1 MTEGKYYPPPAESAS
16 PQKLSLW
23 QKFKRWPLVARI
35 GTIGCGGLIV
45 IFGGLLILGL
55 ILQAVDP
62 EGMDDIREEQ
72 QQEREEREAE
82 EAAEEAAEAEREAEE
97 ERQAEEEAAAERE
110 AEEEAER
117 QREQEEA
124 ERQAEEEDD
133 QVEVPDVVGQTGDE
147 AQDALEDAGFDA
159 DFHAEDSSVWSPA
172 NWEVEATEP
181 VAGEM
186 ADEGVEVVVNVV
198 RPEEDEDEDESE
210 EDDEQAAE
218 QDEAEIPEG
227 IDAQIALLSE
237 VRDFD
242 EAEIYFSEGDES
254 FPYST
259 VEVSV
264 EVDPGWSES
273 SMCRSARAQTMD
285 GLEFMRDRV
294 TDDYDQVRFS
304 YHARSEQDA
313 TGDSSILPMA
323 AVTYAHDTVQAIDDS
338 AVTID
343 NVWPAADEGGE
354 ALVCQRAD

>member
-1 MTEGKYYPPPAESAS
+1 MTEGNYYPPPVDSAT
-16 PQKLSLW
+16 PQKPSLW
-23 QKFKRWPLVARI
+23 QKFKRWPLIARI

-45 IFGGLLILGL
+45 IFGGLLILGI

-62 EGMDDIREEQ
+62 EGMDEIRDEQ
-72 QQEREEREAE
+72 QQEREEQE
-82 EAAEEAAEAEREAEE
+82 AEEAAEAEREAEE

-110 AEEEAER
+110 AEEEAV
-117 QREQEEA
+117 
-124 ERQAEEEDD
+124 AEEEDD
-133 QVEVPDVVGQTGDE
+133 QVEVPDVVGQPGDE
-147 AQDALEDAGFDA
+147 AQDTLEDAGLDA
-159 DFHAEDSSVWSPA
+159 DFQTEDGSVWAPA
-172 NWEVEATEP
+172 NWEVETTEP
-181 VAGEM
+181 AAGEM
-186 ADEGVEVVVNVV
+186 ADEDAEVVVNVV
-198 RPEEDEDEDESE
+198 RPEEDEDEDEPE
-210 EDDEQAAE
+210 EDDEQATE
-218 QDEAEIPEG
+218 EEEAEIPEG
-227 IDAQIALLSE
+227 IEAQIALLSE

-264 EVDPGWSES
+264 EVGAGWSES

-304 YHARSEQDA
+304 YHARSEPDA

-338 AVTID
+338 AVTIN